1 MLFRVFIVRRYGP
14 IPVAIAFIVAMAL
27 TLALFA
33 GIAKVIT
40 LICRAVFEFLPPW
53 LDSRLGI
60 RRLLLLQVA
69 LLFGGSLSLLCL
81 LAFFAWLTFLLRA
94 NLPRALVACLIGLI
108 ACAACIHPLVQ
119 LPNPEPFQPRPLPD
133 NIKRLIFR
141 KVVQGKPEA

>member
-1 MLFRVFIVRRYGP
+1 MLFRAFIVRRYDP
-14 IPVAIAFIVAMAL
+14 AAVTIAFIVAMAL
-27 TLALFA
+27 TVALFA

-40 LICRAVFEFLPPW
+40 LICRAVLEFLPPW

-94 NLPRALVACLIGLI
+94 NLAWALVACLVGLT
-108 ACAACIHPLVQ
+108 ASAACIHALVQ
-119 LPNPEPFQPRPLPD
+119 LPNPEPFQPRPLPEK
-133 NIKRLIFR
+133 IKRLIFR
-141 KVVQGKPEA
+141 KAVQGKPEA